1 MSASVYNEK
10 SKEYRY
16 QYERDKLKRVP
27 LDLQLSDYEE
37 LKQAADAAGVSVNG
51 FIKSAIK
58 AAIAAGSVQAAPV
71 GDIQAADFGVAHH
84 CFSLFRLPYFNNVF
98 VSCSIFE
105 EWMNVPIIPMYQS
118 SCPLDSDN
126 TASSLTGG
134 L

>member
-71 GDIQAADFGVAHH
+71 GDIQAADFGV
-84 CFSLFRLPYFNNVF
+84 
-98 VSCSIFE
+98 VSP
-105 EWMNVPIIPMYQS
+105 VS
-118 SCPLDSDN
+118 SDKE
-126 TASSLTGG
+126 
-134 L
+134 